1 MGALVKVFLI
11 LAIET
16 GSTMSGREFE
26 ALRDDLRTYAKT
38 HVEASGG
45 KLIGADERAT
55 PKTKRAKKPKPAPEK
70 RGSRR

>member
-1 MGALVKVFLI
+1 
-11 LAIET
+11 
-16 GSTMSGREFE
+16 MSGREFE